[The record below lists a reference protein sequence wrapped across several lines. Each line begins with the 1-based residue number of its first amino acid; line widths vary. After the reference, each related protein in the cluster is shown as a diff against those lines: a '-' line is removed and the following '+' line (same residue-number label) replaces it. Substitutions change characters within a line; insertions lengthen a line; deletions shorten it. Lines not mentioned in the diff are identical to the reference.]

1 MYRCREA
8 YLDGNDFGCA
18 GTEKLLLA
26 LVDKAE
32 TEMNDKRIAEEE
44 KLAAE
49 EAARIAA
56 GRLNG
61 SSK

>member
-1 MYRCREA
+1 
-8 YLDGNDFGCA
+8 
-18 GTEKLLLA
+18 
-26 LVDKAE
+26 
-32 TEMNDKRIAEEE
+32 MNEKRIAEEE

-61 SSK
+61 SSKWTNSSALNGPIAALML